1 MIRKQVL
8 FEARTGGYHTCRIP
22 GLLVTR
28 DNTVLATAEARP
40 GTGGDYD
47 FNDVLLRRS
56 TDGGLT
62 FSHPT
67 RIVDHR
73 SYGDGPVSNFTMISD
88 QRDGAVHALFCH
100 DYARVFAMSSRDSG
114 RTFSDPVDITAV
126 LEPLRSVYP
135 WRVVAT
141 GPGHGLQLRQGRMVV
156 PVWLADSGGAAIGS
170 RHRVHHPSAVSL
182 IYSEDHGRTWSA
194 GPVICRKGDRVE
206 GCEVD
211 DPSETVAVELS
222 DGSVMFN
229 MRNETGVHRRLVA
242 VSPDGVR
249 DWRVVG
255 FDRSLLE
262 PICMA
267 SILRYDWPSDRAGG
281 TGRILFANPDSLDH
295 TMTPEKRFRDRKRLT
310 LKVSPDDGRTWPV
323 SRVIENGPSGYSD
336 LGRLAD
342 GTVLCLYECGQVERM
357 FDDRYVMLAS
367 FDEAWLTG
375 TPEGADGK

>member
-22 GLLVTR
+22 GLLVAR
-28 DNTVLATAEARP
+28 DNTVLVTAEARP

-62 FSHPT
+62 FSPPE

-73 SYGDGPVSNFTMISD
+73 DYGEGPVSNFVMISD
-88 QRDGAVHALFCH
+88 QRDGAIHALFCH
-100 DYARVFAMSSRDSG
+100 DYARVFAMVSRDSG
-114 RTFSDPVDITAV
+114 RTFSDPVEITRV

-141 GPGHGLQLRQGRMVV
+141 GPGHGLQLRQGRMIV
-156 PVWLADSGGAAIGS
+156 PVWMADSGGAAIGS

-182 IYSEDHGRTWSA
+182 IYSDDHGLTWQV
-194 GPVICRKGDRVE
+194 GPLICNRGDRIDGHE
-206 GCEVD
+206 LN

-222 DGSVMFN
+222 DGRVMFN
-229 MRNETGVHRRLVA
+229 MRNDTDVYRRLVA

-255 FDRSLLE
+255 FDPALLE
-262 PICMA
+262 PICMG
-267 SILRYDWPSDRAGG
+267 SMLRYDWPSDGSG
-281 TGRILFANPDSLDH
+281 STGRILFANPANLDNL
-295 TMTPEKRFRDRKRLT
+295 MTPQQRFRDRKRLT
-310 LKVSPDDGRTWPV
+310 VKVSQDDGRTWPV
-323 SRVIENGPSGYSD
+323 SRVLENGPAGYSD

-342 GTVLCLYECGQVERM
+342 GTILCLYECGQVERM

-367 FDEAWLTG
+367 FDPDWLTG
-375 TPEGADGK
+375 APEKPG